1 MCCVHQMQFF
11 ISQTLLPKNKKL
23 MRSKLLLE
31 NTTRARKVNKTKEH
45 SASIDG
51 YKHNIVLITATNNE
65 NLLSQKFIET
75 TEGQLLM

>member
-75 TEGQLLM
+75 SEGQLLM

>member
-1 MCCVHQMQFF
+1 MHNRGQ
-11 ISQTLLPKNKKL
+11 NKKL

-31 NTTRARKVNKTKEH
+31 NTTRARKVSKTKEH

-51 YKHNIVLITATNNE
+51 YKHSVVLITATNNE
-65 NLLSQKFIET
+65 NLLSQKFLET

>member
-1 MCCVHQMQFF
+1 MHNRGQ
-11 ISQTLLPKNKKL
+11 NKKL

-45 SASIDG
+45 TASIDG
-51 YKHNIVLITATNNE
+51 YRHNIVLITATNNE